1 VTPRVV
7 VVGLGPAGPDLTTVG
22 AIERLAAT
30 PVRFLRTQR
39 HPAAEPWSADPS
51 FDHHYEAAAT
61 FDDVYAAIV
70 EDLVAAAGE
79 HGEVAY
85 AVPGS
90 PHVLERAV
98 ARLRDDPRV
107 EVELVSGMSFL
118 DLAWAHLGVDPVEAS
133 VRLVDGHR
141 FAVDAAGATGP
152 LLVAHCH
159 AGHVLSEV
167 KLAFEDDEPD
177 LAVVLQ
183 RLGLPDQRVVEVP
196 WAELDRAVEADHLT
210 SVFVPRVGVPVAA
223 EVVRFTELVRTL
235 RERCPWDREQTHAS
249 LTRYVV
255 EETYEVVEAIEGY
268 DPETGEGVEALEEE
282 LGDLLFQVV
291 FHAAIAAEAGAFTL
305 ADVAR
310 GIHDKLHRRHPHV
323 FGDVE
328 AADAAAVT
336 AGWEQAKRDEKG
348 RASVMEGIPKALPG
362 LLYAHKV
369 LSKADRIGAPTPE
382 PVDPEGELGAVLLGL
397 VAHARAQG
405 IDAEAALR
413 AATDRLRAEAMDFE
427 RSDGGGSTTGRI
439 PTMKV
444 TEKGQVTIPKD
455 LRDALGI
462 GAGTEVEFERR
473 KDTIVVRKSD
483 RGASRGR
490 QLAERLKGRGMS
502 R

>member
-1 VTPRVV
+1 VSEAGPPPRPRVV

-22 AIERLAAT
+22 AAQRLAAA
-30 PVRFLRTQR
+30 PVRFLRTHR
-39 HPAAEPWSADPS
+39 HPAAVPWAADPS
-51 FDHHYEAAAT
+51 FDHRYEVAAS
-61 FDDVYAAIV
+61 FDEVYAGIV
-70 EDLVAAAGE
+70 EDLVAAARE

-98 ARLRDDPRV
+98 ASLRADERVDV
-107 EVELVSGMSFL
+107 EVVPGMSFL
-118 DLAWAHLGVDPVEAS
+118 DLAWAHLGVDPVEAG

-159 AGHVLSEV
+159 ANHVLSDL
-167 KLAFEDDEPD
+167 KLAFEEDEPD
-177 LAVVLQ
+177 VAIVLQ

-196 WAELDRAVEADHLT
+196 WSELDRAVDADHLT

-223 EVVRFTELVRTL
+223 ELVRFAELVRTL

-249 LTRYVV
+249 LTRYAV
-255 EETYEVVEAIEGY
+255 EETYEVVEAIAGY

-291 FHAAIAAEAGAFTL
+291 FHATIAAESGAFTL

-323 FGDVE
+323 FGDVD
-328 AADAAAVT
+328 AADADAVV
-336 AGWEQAKRDEKG
+336 AGWEQAKREEKG

-369 LSKADRIGAPTPE
+369 LSKAERIGAPTPE
-382 PVDPEGELGAVLLGL
+382 PLDPEGELGTVLLGL
-397 VAHARAQG
+397 VAHARSAG

-413 AATDRLRAEAMDFE
+413 AATDRLRGQAMAFEAEQA
-427 RSDGGGSTTGRI
+427 R
-439 PTMKV
+439 
-444 TEKGQVTIPKD
+444 
-455 LRDALGI
+455 
-462 GAGTEVEFERR
+462 
-473 KDTIVVRKSD
+473 
-483 RGASRGR
+483 
-490 QLAERLKGRGMS
+490 
-502 R
+502 

>member
-1 VTPRVV
+1 MTPRVV

-22 AIERLAAT
+22 AAERLAAA
-30 PVRFLRTQR
+30 PARILRTHR
-39 HPAAEPWSADPS
+39 HPAAAPWAADPS
-51 FDHHYEAAAT
+51 FDRHYESAAT

-70 EDLVAAAGE
+70 EDLVRAAGE

-98 ARLRDDPRV
+98 AALLADERV
-107 EVELVSGMSFL
+107 EVEVVPGMSFL
-118 DLAWAHLGVDPVEAS
+118 DLAWGHLGVDPVEAG

-141 FAVDAAGATGP
+141 FAIDAAGATGP

-159 AGHVLSEV
+159 ANHVLSDL
-167 KLAFEDDEPD
+167 KLAFEDDDPQV
-177 LAVVLQ
+177 AVVLQ

-210 SVFVPRVGVPVAA
+210 SVFVPAVSTPVAA
-223 EVVRFTELVRTL
+223 ELVRFAELVRTL

-268 DPETGEGVEALEEE
+268 DPETGSGVEAMEEE

-291 FHAAIAAEAGAFTL
+291 FHATIAAEAGAFTL

-323 FGDVE
+323 FGDDD
-328 AADAAAVT
+328 AADADAVA
-336 AGWEQAKRDEKG
+336 AGWEQRKREEKG
-348 RASVMEGIPKALPG
+348 RASVMDGIPKALPG

-369 LSKADRIGAPTPE
+369 LSKAARIGAPIPE
-382 PVDPEGELGAVLLGL
+382 PADPQGELGAVLLGL
-397 VAHARAQG
+397 VAHARAEG

-413 AATDRLRAEAMDFE
+413 AATERVRAAAMELEA
-427 RSDGGGSTTGRI
+427 G
-439 PTMKV
+439 
-444 TEKGQVTIPKD
+444 
-455 LRDALGI
+455 
-462 GAGTEVEFERR
+462 
-473 KDTIVVRKSD
+473 
-483 RGASRGR
+483 
-490 QLAERLKGRGMS
+490 
-502 R
+502 